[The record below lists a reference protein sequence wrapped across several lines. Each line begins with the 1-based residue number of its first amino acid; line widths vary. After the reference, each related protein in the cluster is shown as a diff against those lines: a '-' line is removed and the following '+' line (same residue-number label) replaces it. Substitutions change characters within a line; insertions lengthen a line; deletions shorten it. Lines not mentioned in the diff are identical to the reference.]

1 MADCIDLG
9 SLNETF
15 TQSQSLES
23 QWGNLVIFSATSI
36 LAISEVLNLDFGE
49 FMQSYEAEIYQN
61 QNSGPLKPSKWQILA
76 LKNC

>member
-61 QNSGPLKPSKWQILA
+61 QNSGPLKLSKWQI
-76 LKNC
+76 